1 MRLLNKNKTI
11 KPKDKYLLL
20 NIYKTITMKSEI
32 LLTLIKEVVK
42 NEVKLQVKEELVKL
56 IKSGAVTL
64 NSQKKTSTPSLR
76 EMTEVT
82 PTPVKRQQPIQQRVQ
97 QPQREFTKDPMINEI
112 LNMTQPFTAAH
123 RAEGNAASIGGGG
136 GSVLDM
142 LQPQQTIEE
151 DWETMDFRG
160 MDAPQ
165 NIPQQLE
172 STGDAL
178 QDATIKALTRDYSAL
193 TKVFAEQEKKR
204 R

>member
-1 MRLLNKNKTI
+1 
-11 KPKDKYLLL
+11 
-20 NIYKTITMKSEI
+20 MKSEI

-64 NSQKKTSTPSLR
+64 NSQKKPSTPSLR

-82 PTPVKRQQPIQQRVQ
+82 PTPVKRQQSVYEQPIQK
-97 QPQREFTKDPMINEI
+97 PQREFSKDPMINEI
-112 LNMTQPFTAAH
+112 LNMTQPFTSAQ
-123 RAEGNAASIGGGG
+123 RVEGGQGGG

-142 LQPQQTIEE
+142 IQPTMQMDE
-151 DWETMDFRG
+151 DWNTMDFRG
-160 MDAPQ
+160 IEAPQ

-178 QDATIKALTRDYSAL
+178 QDATIKALTRDYSEL
-193 TKVFAEQEKKR
+193 VKR
-204 R
+204 FK

>member
-1 MRLLNKNKTI
+1 
-11 KPKDKYLLL
+11 
-20 NIYKTITMKSEI
+20 MKSDI

-42 NEVKLQVKEELVKL
+42 NEVKQQVKEEVAKL

-64 NSQKKTSTPSLR
+64 NSQKKTTMSLK
-76 EMTEVT
+76 EMTEV
-82 PTPVKRQQPIQQRVQ
+82 PEYAIPIKKVPVQ
-97 QPQREFTKDPMINEI
+97 QPQRPQQQKEFTKDPMINEI
-112 LNMTQPFTAAH
+112 LNMTTPFTAAH
-123 RAEGNAASIGGGG
+123 RAEGNAAAMGVSG

-142 LQPQQTIEE
+142 LQPQQTMEE

-160 MDAPQ
+160 IDTPQ
-165 NIPQQLE
+165 NIPQQLQ